1 MKAPEP
7 SRTVPNAAELR
18 VTPCCDSSACAS
30 TKVARPDAESA
41 PSGRGASDLDAGDVR
56 SVGPASP
63 RASRA
68 SRPRAPK
75 QWSQLRQPRAP
86 RPAGSNN
93 VPAAAGVEVRDHDPW
108 PGAACHVA
116 PPFVATSTPATTSL
130 PISDVVPAS
139 FTVRPASP
147 VSFGARFAPP
157 TAFLAPRSR
166 RHGIRCRQWTGP
178 PADRRRPLH
187 GATFTPLSWRG
198 FEDAS
203 STQSRRNRDDR
214 VRRCER
220 RDTVRTRKH
229 CESAAGFAREVLH
242 NSLYAVIALAAFISL
257 ALSFIAANA
266 RLDQKER
273 ELRRHIARRTPIRTN
288 RSQTKD
294 RASV

>member
-1 MKAPEP
+1 MRLNCALRHVATLLRARQRRSLVRTP
-7 SRTVPNAAELR
+7 SQHRAGAGQVILTQATCDRSGRRRRARPGPPARELR
-18 VTPCCDSSACAS
+18 NSGLSCDNRGHR
-30 TKVARPDAESA
+30 ARLAQTTCLRP
-41 PSGRGASDLDAGDVR
+41 
-56 SVGPASP
+56 PAW
-63 RASRA
+63 RY
-68 SRPRAPK
+68 
-75 QWSQLRQPRAP
+75 
-86 RPAGSNN
+86 
-93 VPAAAGVEVRDHDPW
+93 
-108 PGAACHVA
+108 
-116 PPFVATSTPATTSL
+116 ATTTRGPVLRATL
-130 PISDVVPAS
+130 PLRSSQPPHRRQHHCPYPTWFPLPSPCGPQARCRS
-139 FTVRPASP
+139 ARGSRHRPH
-147 VSFGARFAPP
+147 
-157 TAFLAPRSR
+157 FLAPRSR